1 MRYCKFESY
10 MHGDPPTNWDKD
22 YISPMFGDN
31 GLYNKVPLDATPV
44 YLLSTKTVDEEKY
57 GDLEQCVDAILN
69 ALEIDALPM
78 LSFGAAYMS
87 PLLGDVID
95 DPNSFFRMCASMCGY
110 NGKYN
115 VYTPG
120 WRFYAVNETSD
131 IGVGNIDLSNG
142 YMACFAFMQ
151 VIGEHPTGGAN
162 YAFIQNIAD
171 ADRFVYIFDV
181 FPYDVFRTG
190 KFDFSVMKEGVA
202 HPGDTDWK
210 RYATIRLEIWEEED
224 GDAVVYN
231 CNAQIYGTDV
241 NIYGLNDFYQDKKT
255 QVYNS
260 GTPLPDANPK
270 DEPPGSGG
278 RPTDNIPFPSL
289 PGSDMTSSGSLRVY
303 TLSAAQVKQLFDY
316 LHSHDPAASVLK
328 WWSNPMQAIIS
339 LHYLPYAMRH
349 KGNTEEF
356 TVLGTPTG
364 IQGFQPAE
372 QFQEINFGY
381 SDLELDSGSYL
392 DYSPYTKV
400 SIYLPGIGIRELNTD
415 DVMNKRIWV
424 RYHCDNVTG
433 QFVAFI
439 AVGTKNSSENNVTVR
454 YAYSGSVAASFPIT
468 QENWGNTYIAAATLA
483 AGALAVGVTAGAA
496 AAAGGGAAA
505 GEAAG
510 TAAGAA
516 EAGASGGA
524 SAANVAGGAVSIGN
538 SLSNLAKPSV
548 SRSGAVS
555 GTTSLFAVKR
565 PYLII
570 ESPDWY
576 DYKDEFAGIK
586 GWPYG
591 LYQDFNK
598 LKGYA
603 VVEGC
608 HLHGITATVGELNE
622 IEALLKSG
630 VIF

>member
-10 MHGDPPTNWDKD
+10 MHGDPPINWDKE

-44 YLLSTKTVDEEKY
+44 YLLMPKVDDQDRY
-57 GDLEQCVDAILN
+57 TDPEQCVYAICQ
-69 ALEIDALPM
+69 ALELDALPAV
-78 LSFGAAYMS
+78 SFGAAYMS
-87 PLLGDVID
+87 PDLSAVID
-95 DPNSFFRMCASMCGY
+95 DPYSFMPMCLIACGY
-110 NGKYN
+110 KGSYID
-115 VYTPG
+115 YTPG
-120 WRFYAVNETSD
+120 WRYYSPTRTSD
-131 IGVGNIDLSNG
+131 EGVGNIDLQAG
-142 YMACFAFMQ
+142 YKACFAFMD
-151 VIGEHPTGGAN
+151 VIGDHPAGGDN
-162 YAFIQNIAD
+162 YCFMQEISGT
-171 ADRFVYIFDV
+171 DRFVYIFDV
-181 FPYDVFRTG
+181 FPYDCFRSGAFNFATL
-190 KFDFSVMKEGVA
+190 KEATA
-202 HPGDTDWK
+202 HPGDTDWR
-210 RYATIRLEIWEEED
+210 RYATVRIEMWEEIID
-224 GDAVVYN
+224 DAVYYN
-231 CNAQIYGTDV
+231 CSAQIYGTDK
-241 NIYGLNDFYQDKKT
+241 NILTLNDHYNGTKT
-255 QVYNS
+255 QVYDS
-260 GTPLPDANPK
+260 GKPLPDANPK

-278 RPTDNIPFPSL
+278 RPTDNIPFPTL
-289 PGSDMTSSGSLRVY
+289 PSSDMTTAGSLRIY
-303 TLSAAQVKQLFDY
+303 TLSAAQVKQVFDY
-316 LHSHDPAASVLK
+316 LHSHDPAAAVLK

-339 LHYLPYAMRH
+339 LHYLPYAIRH
-349 KGNTEEF
+349 KGATEEF

-364 IQGFQPAE
+364 ITGFQPAE
-372 QFQEINFGY
+372 QFQEINFSY
-381 SDLELDSGSYL
+381 VDLELDSGSYL

-424 RYHCDNVTG
+424 KYHCDNATG

-439 AVGTKNSSENNVTVR
+439 AVGTKNTPENAVTVR
-454 YAYSGSVAASFPIT
+454 YTYSGQVSASFPIT
-468 QENWGNTYIAAATLA
+468 QENWGNTYIAGATLA

-516 EAGASGGA
+516 EAGAAGGA
-524 SAANVAGGAVSIGN
+524 SAANVAGGTVSIGN

-576 DYKDEFAGIK
+576 DYKGDFASVK

-591 LYQDFNK
+591 LYQDFKN
-598 LKGYA
+598 LNGYA
-603 VVEGC
+603 VIEGC

>member
-1 MRYCKFESY
+1 MKYCKFKSY
-10 MHGDPPTNWDKD
+10 MGGTPPVGWDKE

-31 GLYNKVPLDATPV
+31 SLYNKVPLDNTI
-44 YLLSTKTVDEEKY
+44 LHILSPKTGEDRY
-57 GDLEQCVDAILN
+57 GDIEQCVAAICE

-78 LSFGAAYMS
+78 VSFGAAYMT
-87 PLLGDVID
+87 PDLANVID
-95 DPNSFFRMCASMCGY
+95 DPNTFFRICASICGY
-110 NGKYN
+110 NGNYIE
-115 VYTPG
+115 YTPG
-120 WRFYAVNETSD
+120 WRVYNPVIDTD
-131 IGVGNIDLSNG
+131 HGIGNIQLQGG
-142 YMACFAFMQ
+142 YMACWAFMT
-151 VIGEHPTGGAN
+151 VIGEHAAGGVN
-162 YAFIQNIAD
+162 YAFMQNVAGT
-171 ADRFVYIFDV
+171 DRFVYMFDV
-181 FPYDVFRTG
+181 FPYDMFRNGT
-190 KFDFSVMKEGVA
+190 FDFATLKEA
-202 HPGDTDWK
+202 TNHPGDTDWR
-210 RYATIRLEIWEEED
+210 RYATVRLEIWEETE

-231 CNAQIYGTDV
+231 TLVDLSGVDKNTWELNQFIQGT
-241 NIYGLNDFYQDKKT
+241 KT
-255 QVYNS
+255 QVYDS
-260 GTPLPDANPK
+260 GKPLPDANPK

-278 RPTDNIPFPSL
+278 RPTDYIPFPSL
-289 PGSDMTSSGSLRVY
+289 PGSDMTSAGSLRIY
-303 TLSAAQVKQLFDY
+303 TLSAAQVKQLFEY

-339 LHYLPYAMRH
+339 LHYLPYALRH

-364 IQGFQPAE
+364 ITGFQPAE

-381 SDLELDSGSYL
+381 NDLELDSGSYL
-392 DYSPYTKV
+392 DYAPYTKV

-424 RYHCDNVTG
+424 KYHCDNVTG

-439 AVGTKNSSENNVTVR
+439 AVGSKNSSESNATVR
-454 YAYSGSVAASFPIT
+454 YTYSGSVAASFPIT

-516 EAGASGGA
+516 EAGAAGGA

-576 DYKDEFAGIK
+576 DYKNEFAGIK

-591 LYQDFNK
+591 LYQDFSK

-603 VVEGC
+603 VIEGC